1 VPAES
6 LLTFNLTEPLRA
18 GVSDGGYMRNGNH
31 YHQGYANSDYERG
44 LRDGRAD
51 LSRNMPWNAR
61 TNNQRFRT
69 DQARRD
75 YESGYNDGYNG
86 NSDVARRE
94 KPGYGYNNGYG
105 YSNASGSISMD
116 QNNNV
121 RWQAPIDSRVY
132 VQVDN
137 QSPRLFA
144 SGQTGVQNAP
154 WMQSGHMYTFILQ
167 DANGNEI
174 ARTERDLR

>member
-1 VPAES
+1 
-6 LLTFNLTEPLRA
+6 
-18 GVSDGGYMRNGNH
+18 MRNGNH
-31 YHQGYANSDYERG
+31 YHQGYANTDYERG

-61 TNNQRFRT
+61 TNNLRFRT

-86 NSDVARRE
+86 VSDVARRE

-105 YSNASGSISMD
+105 SNNGYGYSSASGNISID
-116 QNNNV
+116 QYNNV
-121 RWQAPIDSRVY
+121 RWQAPMESRVY

-137 QSPRLFA
+137 QTLRLFG
-144 SGQTGVQNAP
+144 SGQTGVENAP
-154 WMQSGHMYTFILQ
+154 WMQSGHMYTFILR

-174 ARTERDLR
+174 GRTVRDLR